1 MLGSAFFST
10 FTLAGRFVKF
20 LKVLFDFFV
29 PPVCLVCGKDTEE
42 ELVCQECINL
52 LSPIEKRFCIL
63 CGNPFT
69 KREVCKYCKDYKLSL
84 SRIRSL
90 YKFEHPLPL
99 LIHEFKYK
107 NKRKLGE
114 IFGKKMAV
122 LVRSDPY
129 LKNAELIIPVPLHPS
144 KKRERGYN
152 QSEIIALQISQD
164 MGIRM
169 LNILKRVKNT
179 RTQTE
184 LSVQERRR
192 NVEGA
197 FVLLQEF
204 KETIKGKK
212 VLLVDDVITTGATL
226 DACSEVLLKNG
237 AQEVYGVTLG
247 GAYIERK

>member
-1 MLGSAFFST
+1 
-10 FTLAGRFVKF
+10 
-20 LKVLFDFFV
+20 
-29 PPVCLVCGKDTEE
+29 
-42 ELVCQECINL
+42 
-52 LSPIEKRFCIL
+52 
-63 CGNPFT
+63 
-69 KREVCKYCKDYKLSL
+69 
-84 SRIRSL
+84 
-90 YKFEHPLPL
+90 
-99 LIHEFKYK
+99 
-107 NKRKLGE
+107 
-114 IFGKKMAV
+114 MAV